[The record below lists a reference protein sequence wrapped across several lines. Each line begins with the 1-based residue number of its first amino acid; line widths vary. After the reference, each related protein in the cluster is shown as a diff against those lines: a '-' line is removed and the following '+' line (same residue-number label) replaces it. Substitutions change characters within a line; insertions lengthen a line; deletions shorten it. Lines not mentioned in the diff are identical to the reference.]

1 MQFAIAFGKVL
12 VLAVWFWGV
21 SSFVAPVQVPAAEIG
36 RLVLLGLLAV
46 HVGEAIGFSK
56 TLAAEEG
63 GNRQAHVLRLLVF
76 GYLHVLDT
84 RYG

>member
-1 MQFAIAFGKVL
+1 MQLAIAAGKVV

-21 SSFVAPVQVPAAEIG
+21 SSFLVPARIPAAEIG

-46 HVGEAIGFSK
+46 HIGEAIGYSK

-63 GNRQAHVLRLLVF
+63 GSRQAHVLRLLLF